1 MPLGPF
7 AQHNALLSGLL
18 TTSWSFAQIPA
29 CSGKEHM
36 SQIRHLKRY
45 APMKTEVHRTAA
57 SRCLCQ
63 REVGM
68 SWFIPIRFELVRLQ
82 SVPGSSFEPP
92 LSSSSSSPRLHR
104 RSQLSQAASDRSMT
118 TSASSYIP
126 LPATSKLVQA
136 RLIQG
141 SVPLLKRWAQSS
153 MFGF

>member
-7 AQHNALLSGLL
+7 AQHNLVSGLL
-18 TTSWSFAQIPA
+18 TNSWSFAQIPA
-29 CSGKEHM
+29 CSGKEPM

-45 APMKTEVHRTAA
+45 APMKTEQPHA
-57 SRCLCQ
+57 SV
-63 REVGM
+63 REKWECHD
-68 SWFIPIRFELVRLQ
+68 SFQFELVRLQ

-141 SVPLLKRWAQSS
+141 SVPSLKR
-153 MFGF
+153 

>member
-45 APMKTEVHRTAA
+45 APMKTELPHA
-57 SRCLCQ
+57 SV
-63 REVGM
+63 REKWECHD
-68 SWFIPIRFELVRLQ
+68 SFQFELVRLQ

-141 SVPLLKRWAQSS
+141 SVPSLKR
-153 MFGF
+153 